1 MGVESIFFFNSTS
14 VLRADQANSGTWMC
28 CLWHRQAKLVSAYS
42 AQGQSH
48 QSPAAPGLA
57 MCFWLLPGT
66 CLIACQVVLWCFASK
81 EPTLKGRKRKKK
93 RKKWLPFFWF
103 SVLNILLLGW
113 SEMITNASRKDRIEN
128 PIGKRWTMIRSNF
141 LLAVSYKMALVVL

>member
-1 MGVESIFFFNSTS
+1 MGVESIFFLNSTS

-28 CLWHRQAKLVSAYS
+28 CLWHRQANLVSAYC

-66 CLIACQVVLWCFASK
+66 CLTACQVGLWCFASK
-81 EPTLKGRKRKKK
+81 EPTLKGKKK
-93 RKKWLPFFWF
+93 KGKSDYLSSGLVFLTSFFWDQ
-103 SVLNILLLGW
+103 
-113 SEMITNASRKDRIEN
+113 MITNASRKDRIEN